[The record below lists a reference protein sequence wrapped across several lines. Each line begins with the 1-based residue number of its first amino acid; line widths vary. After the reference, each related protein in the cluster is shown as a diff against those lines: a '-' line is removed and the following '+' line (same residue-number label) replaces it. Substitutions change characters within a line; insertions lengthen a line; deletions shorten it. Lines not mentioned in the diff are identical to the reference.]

1 MVRRPTGPSLLR
13 LAETL
18 NAMDTTEAEMT
29 RLYSRTDLPGWLRY
43 RIRATA
49 LPLFRLLVRAG
60 RR

>member
-1 MVRRPTGPSLLR
+1 MVRRTPAPSLLR
-13 LAETL
+13 LAEAL
-18 NAMDTTEAEMT
+18 NAADTTEAELA